1 MISCYLFSIKN
12 VYDRFAFNCLLFII
26 IYCHFF
32 TGRKNVSHIMG
43 RTTHVDMNRQV
54 EEIQIEQAE
63 ESIDSN
69 PTEMIQ
75 LVCAG
80 CMRPFESENHF
91 QAHICTGQAT

>member
-1 MISCYLFSIKN
+1 MRMTGLLLIVCCSYLFIAIS
-12 VYDRFAFNCLLFII
+12 FA
-26 IYCHFF
+26 
-32 TGRKNVSHIMG
+32 GRKNVSHIMG

>member
-1 MISCYLFSIKN
+1 
-12 VYDRFAFNCLLFII
+12 
-26 IYCHFF
+26 
-32 TGRKNVSHIMG
+32 MG
-43 RTTHVDMNRQV
+43 RTTHVDMNQQV

-91 QAHICTGQAT
+91 QAHICTGQATLVSLSFTLHFYLFITLFGEREKQK

>member
-1 MISCYLFSIKN
+1 M
-12 VYDRFAFNCLLFII
+12 
-26 IYCHFF
+26 
-32 TGRKNVSHIMG
+32 MG
-43 RTTHVDMNRQV
+43 RGAHVDMSQHV

-91 QAHICTGQAT
+91 QAHVCTGQST